1 MQNTTKRKVNLILI
15 GVFLFIASINSIAYA
30 SSALKE
36 AKTPYYQI
44 IIYHLKS
51 QTQEA
56 GIDDYL
62 SKAYLPALHRS
73 GVKMVGVF
81 KSAGMDTAVDK
92 RIYVLISYTSLSHF
106 DKVTQLVQ
114 KDEELNKAGSKY
126 LNAPYND
133 APYLR
138 KESILLRAFA
148 GMPFIKPSGL
158 TNPKSERIYEL
169 RSYEG
174 ATEYLS
180 LNKIKMF
187 NQEELEIFERIGSR
201 PVFYAEVLAG
211 SRMPNLMYL
220 TTYKDRASREEQW
233 KIFGSDPKWKRI
245 SALPEY
251 QHNTTRSDITFLVP
265 AEYSDL

>member
-1 MQNTTKRKVNLILI
+1 MKQKASILSI
-15 GVFLFIASINSIAYA
+15 CVFLMMAFNSSFVYA
-30 SSALKE
+30 NAIKE
-36 AKTPYYQI
+36 TKTPFYQI

-51 QTQEA
+51 QAQEV
-56 GIDDYL
+56 GLDEYL
-62 SKAYLPALHRS
+62 SKAYVPALHRS
-73 GVKMVGVF
+73 GVKTVGVF
-81 KSAGMDTAVDK
+81 KSAGIDTAVDK

-106 DKVTQLVQ
+106 DKVSQLVQ
-114 KDEELNKAGSKY
+114 NDQELNKVGSNY

-211 SRMPNLMYL
+211 SRMPNLMYM

-251 QHNTTRSDITFLVP
+251 QHNTSRSDIIFLTP